1 MFAKVIHQDEKIKKI
16 FYKRIK
22 EKVERE
28 KQNLKDKIDEEYPK
42 ILSWLVKGVA
52 VYNYNAKQVHD
63 ESKGSDGE
71 GELRLQM
78 WALLPRDSIILP
90 DFVFEPQK
98 DEFIQIDHT
107 IVNLKG
113 IFLIEVKTWS
123 GSFLASDREWKMKQG
138 NKWASVSNP
147 TKQHKRHF
155 ELFNLWLQGNMPE
168 IYPDIKDFIY
178 PVIVLKRVDWIKS
191 KYSSIPVVA
200 GASGLVDFI
209 IGKGRGKLTPE
220 IVETVAEKLRTAK
233 PYEEPNIYEAKLQEE
248 KINFT
253 EGTTRNGKKYVR
265 VYGTRE
271 EAEKVAQDY
280 KVNHKISE
288 IRQDKSDSNVFFFY
302 LD

>member
-1 MFAKVIHQDEKIKKI
+1 MFAKVIHQDKEIKKI
-16 FYKRIK
+16 FYERIK
-22 EKVERE
+22 EKVDRE
-28 KQNLKDKIDEEYPK
+28 KQDLKNRIDSEYPK

-52 VYNYNAKQVHD
+52 IHNYNAKQIHD
-63 ESKGSDGE
+63 TSKGSGGE
-71 GELRLQM
+71 DELRMQM

-90 DFVFEPQK
+90 DFVFEPKK
-98 DEFIQIDHT
+98 DDFIQIDHT

-138 NKWASVSNP
+138 SKWTSVSNP
-147 TKQHKRHF
+147 TEQHKRHF
-155 ELFNLWLQGNMPE
+155 ELFNLWLKDNLPE
-168 IYPDIKDFIY
+168 IYPNIKDYIY
-178 PVIVLKRVDWIKS
+178 PVIVLKRVDWIQS
-191 KYSSIPVVA
+191 KYSSIPVVS

-209 IGKGRGKLTPE
+209 IEKERGKLTLE
-220 IVETVAEKLRTAK
+220 TVETITEKLRTAK
-233 PYEEPNIYEAKLQEE
+233 PYEESEVKYE
-248 KINFT
+248 

-280 KVNHKISE
+280 KANHKISE

-302 LD
+302 ID